1 MRGIPILFLTAALF
15 GCSGGRPANLGAVD
29 GRLPPCPDSPNCV
42 SSQSSDPRQFIEPL
56 RYEGTRQEARD
67 RLLAAIRGQKRSKV
81 VTAGDHYIH
90 AEFTSAVFR
99 FVDDAEFYFDDVSKT
114 IHMRSASRLGYSDF
128 GVNRRRLEV
137 LRWAFLHPSK
147 EDD

>member
-1 MRGIPILFLTAALF
+1 MRGIPIIFLAAVVL
-15 GCSGGRPANLGAVD
+15 GCSGGRPANLGMTD
-29 GRLPPCPDSPNCV
+29 GKLAACPDSPNCV
-42 SSQSSDPRQFIEPL
+42 SSQSSDPRHFIEPL

-99 FVDDAEFYFDDVSKT
+99 FVDDAEFYFDDASKT
-114 IHMRSASRLGYSDF
+114 IHVRSAARIGYSDF
-128 GVNRRRLEV
+128 GVNRRRLEK
-137 LRWAFLHPSK
+137 LKSAFLLLSK
-147 EDD
+147 KDK